1 MGVQVLRK
9 RKEKAVK
16 KAIVVAVACLA
27 LAVAV
32 VTCKRSEDAVK
43 LAMSR
48 ALEPYRAMDFGHLL
62 GMEGFSDVLLKMHFT
77 LYQGYV
83 TNTNALLDKTRAL
96 AKEGKA
102 DGPEYAELKRRLGF
116 EFNGMKLH
124 EYYFGN
130 LGGSGILPKDNAL
143 YAAIEENF
151 GSFENWKADFVAT
164 GRMRGIGWVVL
175 YQDPA
180 TGRLVNTWINE
191 HETGHFVG
199 CLPLLVM
206 DVFEHAYVTDYGLD
220 RKAYIEAFFK
230 NLNWK
235 VVLQRFG
242 VALKDSDF
250 PETKSPTPSPPSE
263 GEKAVSAPAEKV
275 PQPEPAKGH
284 QS

>member
-1 MGVQVLRK
+1 M
-9 RKEKAVK
+9 K
-16 KAIVVAVACLA
+16 KAIVAGVACLA
-27 LAVAV
+27 LAVGV
-32 VTCKRSEDAVK
+32 VTCKRSEDAGK

-48 ALEPYRAMDFGHLL
+48 ALEPYRAMDFSHLL
-62 GMEGFSDVLLKMHFT
+62 GMEGFSEALLKMHFT

-83 TNTNALLDKTRAL
+83 TNTNALLDKIRAL

-130 LGGSGILPKDNAL
+130 LGGSGVLPQDNAL
-143 YAAIEENF
+143 YAALEENF

-164 GRMRGIGWVVL
+164 ARMRGIGWVVL

-242 VALKDSDF
+242 VAVKEGDF
-250 PETKSPTPSPPSE
+250 PEPKPAAPSAPSQ
-263 GEKAVSAPAEKV
+263 GEKVVST
-275 PQPEPAKGH
+275 PAKKAHEPGQAANGH
-284 QS
+284 PS

>member
-1 MGVQVLRK
+1 M
-9 RKEKAVK
+9 K
-16 KAIVVAVACLA
+16 KAIVLGVACIA
-27 LAVAV
+27 LTVLV
-32 VTCKRSEDAVK
+32 VTCKPSGDGGKMPA
-43 LAMSR
+43 SR

-62 GMEGFSDVLLKMHFT
+62 GMEGFSDALLKMHLT

-83 TNTNALLDKTRAL
+83 ANTNALLEKTRAL
-96 AKEGKA
+96 LKEGKA

-130 LGGSGILPKDNAL
+130 LGGSGVLPKDNAF

-151 GSFENWKADFVAT
+151 GSFENWKADFIAT

-175 YQDPA
+175 YQDPS

-199 CLPLLVM
+199 CVPLLVM

-220 RKAYIEAFFK
+220 RKAYIDAFFK

-242 VALKDSDF
+242 VEVREADF
-250 PETKSPTPSPPSE
+250 PQSKPPVQ
-263 GEKAVSAPAEKV
+263 ASAPKGEEAGPTKVEKTSAE
-275 PQPEPAKGH
+275 PEPSKERKP
-284 QS
+284 

>member
-1 MGVQVLRK
+1 MKKLIVLGMLGLTLT
-9 RKEKAVK
+9 AFL
-16 KAIVVAVACLA
+16 I
-27 LAVAV
+27 
-32 VTCKRSEDAVK
+32 TCKPAGDSRKS
-43 LAMSR
+43 AMSP
-48 ALEPYRAMDFGHLL
+48 ALEAYRAMDFSHLL
-62 GMEGFSDVLLKMHFT
+62 GMEGFSDALLKMHFT

-83 TNTNALLDKTRAL
+83 TNTNALLDKIRAL
-96 AKEGKA
+96 GKEGKA
-102 DGPEYAELKRRLGF
+102 DSPEYAELKRRLGF
-116 EFNGMKLH
+116 EFDGMKLH

-130 LGGSGILPKDNAL
+130 LGGSGVLPKDNAL

-151 GSFENWKADFVAT
+151 GSYENWKADFVAT

-191 HETGHFVG
+191 HEVGHLVG
-199 CLPLLVM
+199 CLPLVVM

-242 VALKDSDF
+242 VPLSEADF
-250 PETKSPTPSPPSE
+250 PELKPAARAVVTKEQGAASSQ
-263 GEKAVSAPAEKV
+263 AEKPAGTPAP
-275 PQPEPAKGH
+275 PQERKP
-284 QS
+284 

>member
-1 MGVQVLRK
+1 M
-9 RKEKAVK
+9 K
-16 KAIVVAVACLA
+16 KAIVLGVACLA
-27 LAVAV
+27 LAVLV
-32 VTCKRSEDAVK
+32 ITCKPSGDGGK
-43 LAMSR
+43 LPVSR
-48 ALEPYRAMDFGHLL
+48 ALEPYRAMDFGHLV
-62 GMEGFSDVLLKMHFT
+62 GMEGFSEALLKMHFA

-83 TNTNALLDKTRAL
+83 ANTNALLEKTRAL

-130 LGGSGILPKDNAL
+130 LGGSGVLPKDNAL

-151 GSFENWKADFVAT
+151 GSFENWKADFIAT

-175 YQDPA
+175 VQDPA

-199 CLPLLVM
+199 CVPLVVM

-235 VVLQRFG
+235 IVLQRFG
-242 VALKDSDF
+242 LEVNEADF
-250 PETKSPTPSPPSE
+250 AKPKPPAQASAPKAAEAGPGTAEKASAEPTPPKERKP
-263 GEKAVSAPAEKV
+263 
-275 PQPEPAKGH
+275 
-284 QS
+284 

>member
-1 MGVQVLRK
+1 M
-9 RKEKAVK
+9 K
-16 KAIVVAVACLA
+16 KAIVAGVACLA
-27 LAVAV
+27 LALVV
-32 VTCKRSEDAVK
+32 VTCKRFRDEGQ
-43 LAMSR
+43 LPMSR

-62 GMEGFSDVLLKMHFT
+62 GMEGFSDALLKMHFT

-83 TNTNALLDKTRAL
+83 NNTNALLEKTRAL
-96 AKEGKA
+96 AKEGKT

-130 LGGSGILPKDNAL
+130 LGGSGVLPEGNPL
-143 YAAIEENF
+143 YEAIVENF
-151 GSFENWKADFVAT
+151 GSFENWKADFIAT

-235 VVLQRFG
+235 VVLQRLG
-242 VALKDSDF
+242 VAVKETDF
-250 PETKSPTPSPPSE
+250 PEPKTSAPKGGSQ
-263 GEKAVSAPAEKV
+263 GEKTGPAASEKV
-275 PQPEPAKGH
+275 TEASK
-284 QS
+284 S